1 MAMGLCDSCRAFDI
15 QAFDPI
21 KGRVRGYKLLSVI
34 AAAESGCQF
43 CSMLFTA
50 RFSPALKKEGVIANL
65 LHWMQWIY
73 LQPDDEWKQRLDT
86 PYQQDYTTTS
96 NLGSPLGLT
105 RLWASSSSPA
115 YHILYRST
123 PLSPFQVLA
132 DEESPAAI
140 SGDVTGRLLSS
151 KTSSDDHVR
160 VLSRWLQQCQ
170 ESHEECRVSLS
181 GSPLLNP
188 EVTDLP
194 NRCIEVSRNSDGTRG
209 LRLKETGGRRGKYIT
224 LTHRWIQPDTAN
236 ASTVQINYSD
246 RLQGK
251 ALDHL
256 PAHFE
261 DAFDLALKMNIPF
274 LWIDSLC
281 IIQDSQ
287 QDWMI
292 EASQMAKYYQNSF
305 FTVAGFGVTRDTGLF
320 ATTDQDLGP
329 NLVRLPYR
337 DRQGDQKGYF
347 FVCHVDHSEV
357 KGQYDREIAQ
367 SDLLS
372 RGWIFQ
378 EWILSRRVISY
389 TRTACFYQCQRTSP
403 RTTTSNDVN
412 LSILNDKHADISLK
426 NHFRLDSLKE
436 DESIFQKWR
445 FAVHT
450 YSSLHLTNAGQDRLS
465 ALAGISQEFATV
477 INRLMDQKDHWGSFY
492 LSGLWAGDI
501 VAGLLWEMDGSCS
514 DKRLSGIPT
523 WSWASVVKPIVWQH
537 DHRKISSGLMAQT
550 KGLCK
555 FLGAKKTSMREQM
568 STFEYDLTRDA
579 DLKGQVIPVEQ
590 FVVPQFNTLVM
601 QGKLLRVRISGLF
614 DSDSDLDIAGTLS
627 GYEIDHKHNLHAG
640 FTTVPETRTREYW
653 RKISL
658 SQFPEILCGWA
669 SIDDL
674 VASSEPI
681 LQDVVAF
688 PLTKATVNFP
698 GFGLGYCWYSYQTY
712 SVLLLRC
719 IADGSSCF
727 ERIGVG
733 RIFGPQTEDQLKS
746 AIETTFWL
754 V

>member
-1 MAMGLCDSCRAFDI
+1 
-15 QAFDPI
+15 
-21 KGRVRGYKLLSVI
+21 
-34 AAAESGCQF
+34 
-43 CSMLFTA
+43 
-50 RFSPALKKEGVIANL
+50 
-65 LHWMQWIY
+65 
-73 LQPDDEWKQRLDT
+73 
-86 PYQQDYTTTS
+86 
-96 NLGSPLGLT
+96 
-105 RLWASSSSPA
+105 
-115 YHILYRST
+115 
-123 PLSPFQVLA
+123 
-132 DEESPAAI
+132 
-140 SGDVTGRLLSS
+140 
-151 KTSSDDHVR
+151 VR
-160 VLSRWLQQCQ
+160 VLSRWLEQCQ
-170 ESHEECRVSLS
+170 ETHEECRLSLS

-194 NRCIEVSRNSDGTRG
+194 NRCIEVSRNSDGTRE

-236 ASTVQINYSD
+236 ASTVLANYYD
-246 RLQGK
+246 RLRGR

-261 DAFDLALKMNIPF
+261 DAFDLALKMSIPF
-274 LWIDSLC
+274 VWIDSLC

-287 QDWMI
+287 QDWII

-320 ATTDQDLGP
+320 ATAVQDHGP

-347 FVCHVDHSEV
+347 YVCHVDHSEV
-357 KGQYDREIAQ
+357 KKQYDSEIAH

-378 EWILSRRVISY
+378 EWVLSRRVICY

-403 RTTTSNDVN
+403 QTTTSNDVN
-412 LSILNDKHADISLK
+412 LNILNDKHADISLK
-426 NHFRLDSLKE
+426 NHFRIDSLKLVE
-436 DESIFQKWR
+436 TVFLRWR

-450 YSSLHLTNAGQDRLS
+450 YSSLHLTKAGEDRLT
-465 ALAGISQEFATV
+465 ALAGISQEFAIA
-477 INRLMDQKDHWGSFY
+477 INRSIDKKEYWQSFY
-492 LSGLWAGDI
+492 LAGLWAGDI
-501 VAGLLWEMDGSCS
+501 VVGLLWEMDGACS

-537 DHRKISSGLMAQT
+537 DHREISSGLIGQT
-550 KGLCK
+550 KGLCEL
-555 FLGAKKTSMREQM
+555 LGAKKTSVEEQI
-568 STFEYDLTRDA
+568 SAFEHDLTRDA
-579 DLKGQVIPVEQ
+579 DLKSQVVPAEQ
-590 FVVPQFNTLVM
+590 FVTPQLNTLVM
-601 QGKLLRVRISGLF
+601 QGKLLRLRISGLF
-614 DSDSDLDIAGTLS
+614 DSDSDLDIAATLS
-627 GYEIDHKHNLHAG
+627 GYEIEPKHNLHTG
-640 FTTVPETRTREYW
+640 FTTVPGTRTREYW

-669 SIDDL
+669 SVDDL

-688 PLTKATVNFP
+688 PLTKTTVDFP
-698 GFGLGYCWYSYQTY
+698 GFGLGYCWSSYQVY
-712 SVLLLRC
+712 SVLLLRR

-733 RIFGPQTEDQLKS
+733 RIFGLQTEDQLKS
-746 AIETTFWL
+746 VTKTTFWL

>member
-1 MAMGLCDSCRAFDI
+1 M
-15 QAFDPI
+15 
-21 KGRVRGYKLLSVI
+21 
-34 AAAESGCQF
+34 
-43 CSMLFTA
+43 
-50 RFSPALKKEGVIANL
+50 
-65 LHWMQWIY
+65 
-73 LQPDDEWKQRLDT
+73 
-86 PYQQDYTTTS
+86 
-96 NLGSPLGLT
+96 
-105 RLWASSSSPA
+105 
-115 YHILYRST
+115 
-123 PLSPFQVLA
+123 
-132 DEESPAAI
+132 
-140 SGDVTGRLLSS
+140 
-151 KTSSDDHVR
+151 
-160 VLSRWLQQCQ
+160 LSRWLKQCQ
-170 ESHEECRVSLS
+170 ETHEECRVSLS

-209 LRLKETGGRRGKYIT
+209 LQLKETRGRRGKYIT
-224 LTHRWIQPDTAN
+224 LTHRWVQPDTAN
-236 ASTVQINYSD
+236 ASTVQTNYSH
-246 RLQGK
+246 RLRGR
-251 ALDHL
+251 ALDNL
-256 PAHFE
+256 PGHFE
-261 DAFDLALKMNIPF
+261 DAFDLALKMSVPF
-274 LWIDSLC
+274 VWIDSLC

-305 FTVAGFGVTRDTGLF
+305 FTVAGFGVTQNTGLF
-320 ATTDQDLGP
+320 ATAAQDLGP

-347 FVCHVDHSEV
+347 YVCHIDHSEI
-357 KGQYDREIAQ
+357 KKQYDSEIAQ

-412 LSILNDKHADISLK
+412 LDILNEKHADISLK
-426 NHFRLDSLKE
+426 KHFRLDFLKLE
-436 DESIFQKWR
+436 ESIFLRWR

-450 YSSLHLTNAGQDRLS
+450 YSSLHLTKAGEDRLT
-465 ALAGISQEFATV
+465 ALAGISQEFTIA
-477 INRLMDQKDHWGSFY
+477 INRATGHEDNWKSFY

-501 VAGLLWEMDGSCS
+501 VAGLLWEMDGACS
-514 DKRLSGIPT
+514 DMKLSGIPT

-537 DHRKISSGLMAQT
+537 DHREISSGFYAQT

-555 FLGAKKTSMREQM
+555 FLGAKKTSVDEQM
-568 STFEYDLTRDA
+568 SALEHDLTRNT
-579 DLKGQVIPVEQ
+579 DLKGQVATAEQ
-590 FVVPQFNTLVM
+590 FVTPQFNTLVI
-601 QGKLLRVRISGLF
+601 QGKLLHLRISGLF
-614 DSDSDLDIAGTLS
+614 DSDSDLGIAARLS
-627 GYEIDHKHNLHAG
+627 NYEIDSKHNFNTG
-640 FTTVPETRTREYW
+640 FTTIPRTRTREYW

-658 SQFPEILCGWA
+658 SKFPEILCGWA

-674 VASSEPI
+674 LASSEPI
-681 LQDVVAF
+681 LQDVIAF
-688 PLTKATVNFP
+688 PLTRTTVNFP
-698 GFGLGYCWYSYQTY
+698 GFGLGYCWSSYQTY
-712 SVLLLRC
+712 SVLLLRR